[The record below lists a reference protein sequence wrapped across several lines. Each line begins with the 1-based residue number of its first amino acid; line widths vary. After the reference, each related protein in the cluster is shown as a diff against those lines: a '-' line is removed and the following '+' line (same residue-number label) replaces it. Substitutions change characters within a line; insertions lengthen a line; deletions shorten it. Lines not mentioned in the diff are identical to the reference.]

1 MKIKPGD
8 VVLLTGASGGLG
20 IHFVKAFARLR
31 IRLVLA
37 AFPGNDLQEIR
48 AEIEKQGCE
57 SVDMICDLR
66 DPSQRLKLIETALN
80 RFGRVDVLVNNAGV
94 EFTAFYHELSETQI
108 ATVLAVN
115 LEAPMMLARL
125 VLPAML
131 TQKCGHIINISS
143 LAGKSGPAF
152 QEPYAATK
160 AALIAFTLSLRS
172 TYRTAGVSASA
183 IVPGF
188 VETGIYSRLKA
199 QTGMSAPTW
208 LGTSQ
213 PESVVHAVLR
223 AIENDLP
230 EVIVNPVPVRPLLA
244 ITALFPRVG
253 EWLSGKIGANN
264 FFRRAVEI
272 GKEQSDKR

>member
-20 IHFVKAFARLR
+20 IYFVKAFARLR
-31 IRLVLA
+31 TKLVLA

-48 AEIEKQGCE
+48 KEIERQGCE
-57 SVDMICDLR
+57 SIDMICDLR
-66 DPSQRLKLIETALN
+66 EPDQRLILMETALN

-94 EFTAFYHELSETQI
+94 EFNSFYHELSETQI

-115 LEAPMMLARL
+115 LEAPMMLTRL
-125 VLPAML
+125 VLPTML
-131 TQKCGHIINISS
+131 RQKSGHIINISS

-160 AALIAFTLSLRS
+160 AALISFTLSLRS
-172 TYRTAGVSASA
+172 TYRSMGVSASA

-188 VETGIYSRLKA
+188 VEAGIYSRLKA
-199 QTGMSAPTW
+199 QTGMSAPIW
-208 LGTSQ
+208 LGTSD
-213 PESVVHAVLR
+213 PESVVQAVMR
-223 AIENDLP
+223 AIEKDRP
-230 EVIVNPVPVRPLLA
+230 EIIVNPIPIRPLLA
-244 ITALFPRVG
+244 FTALFPRAG
-253 EWLSGKIGANN
+253 EWLTGKIGAND

-272 GKEQSDKR
+272 VKKRKAE

>member
-1 MKIKPGD
+1 M
-8 VVLLTGASGGLG
+8 LTGASGGLG
-20 IHFVKAFARLR
+20 IHFVKTFAQLSV
-31 IRLVLA
+31 RLVLA

-57 SVDMICDLR
+57 SIDMICDLR
-66 DPSQRLKLIETALN
+66 DAGQRLKLIEMAVN

-115 LEAPMMLARL
+115 LEAPLMLTRL

-131 TQKCGHIINISS
+131 AQKRGHIINISS

-172 TYRTAGVSASA
+172 TYRALGVSASA

-188 VETGIYSRLKA
+188 VEAGIYSRLKA
-199 QTGMSAPTW
+199 QTGMSAPVW
-208 LGTSQ
+208 LGTSE
-213 PESVVHAVLR
+213 PELVVRAVMR
-223 AIENDLP
+223 AIESDRP
-230 EVIVNPVPVRPLLA
+230 EIIVNPVPVRALLA
-244 ITALFPRVG
+244 FTALFPRAG
-253 EWLSGKIGANN
+253 EWVTGKIGAND
-264 FFRRAVEI
+264 FFRRAVEK
-272 GKEQSDKR
+272 GKKTSKQKTPK

>member
-20 IHFVKAFARLR
+20 IHFVKAFANLKA
-31 IRLVLA
+31 RLVLA
-37 AFPGNDLQEIR
+37 AFPGNDLGEIR

-57 SVDMICDLR
+57 SIDLICDLR
-66 DPSQRLKLIETALN
+66 DPNQRVKLVETALN

-94 EFTAFYHELSETQI
+94 EFTAFYHELSEAEIT
-108 ATVLAVN
+108 TVLAVN
-115 LEAPMMLARL
+115 LEAPMLLTRQLLPTMLA
-125 VLPAML
+125 
-131 TQKCGHIINISS
+131 QKSGHIINISS

-160 AALIAFTLSLRS
+160 AALIGFTVSLRA
-172 TYRTAGVSASA
+172 TYRNTGVSASV

-188 VETGIYSRLKA
+188 VEAGTYSRLKA
-199 QTGMSAPTW
+199 LTGTSAPVW

-213 PESVVHAVLR
+213 PEAVVTAVLR
-223 AIENDLP
+223 AIEKDSP
-230 EVIVNPVPVRPLLA
+230 EIIVNPIPIRPLLA
-244 ITALFPRVG
+244 FTAFFPRAG
-253 EWLSGKIGANN
+253 EWLSGKVGANN

-272 GKEQSDKR
+272 AKQKSH

>member
-20 IHFVKAFARLR
+20 LHFVKAFAQLR
-31 IRLVLA
+31 VRLVLA

-57 SVDMICDLR
+57 SVDLVCDLR
-66 DPSQRLKLIETALN
+66 DPGQRVKLVETALK
-80 RFGRVDVLVNNAGV
+80 RFGRVDLLVNNAGI
-94 EFTAFYHELSETQI
+94 EFTAFYHELSEAQI
-108 ATVLAVN
+108 ASVLAVN

-125 VLPAML
+125 VLPTML
-131 TQKCGHIINISS
+131 AQKRGHIINISS

-160 AALIAFTLSLRS
+160 AALVAFTFSLRS
-172 TYRTAGVSASA
+172 TYRTAGISASA

-188 VETGIYSRLKA
+188 VEAGIYSRLKT
-199 QTGMSAPTW
+199 QSGMSAPAW
-208 LGTSQ
+208 MGTSQ
-213 PESVVHAVLR
+213 PESVVRAVLR
-223 AIENDLP
+223 SIENDLP
-230 EVIVNPVPVRPLLA
+230 EIIVNPVPVRPLLA
-244 ITALFPRVG
+244 LTALFPRFG

-264 FFRRAVEI
+264 FFRRAVEM
-272 GKEQSDKR
+272 GKKTT